1 MKAGRLKACIVSAT
15 LMATL
20 AAAPVCA
27 ATNLFVNG
35 SFEDGNFTGWKVVY
49 DGFLNKPAVSGAVNG
64 IAPEDGK
71 FQASFTDVGPQI
83 SQTVTDIAGEQ
94 MAFSFWYAS
103 NDIGETFDL
112 ILNGK
117 SYPVLVAGTSYQQFS
132 FTFGIKAT
140 GSETVEIDSNVG
152 LGQVLLVDN
161 FSLVPE
167 TSPVPEVPEATTRAM
182 MLVGLASLGLIA
194 ARSDRQN
201 MRRNRMR
208 VFQQASNP

>member
-1 MKAGRLKACIVSAT
+1 MKIGMLHTCIVSAALT
-15 LMATL
+15 ATL

-49 DGFLNKPAVSGAVNG
+49 DGFLNKPAVSGAVDG

-83 SQTVTDIAGEQ
+83 SQTVTDVAGEQ

-103 NDIGETFDL
+103 NDVGGMFDL

-117 SYPVLVAGTSYQQFS
+117 TYPVLIGGTTAYQQFS

-140 GSETVEIDSNVG
+140 GSETVEIDNNVG

-167 TSPVPEVPEATTRAM
+167 KSPVPEVPEAATWAM
-182 MLVGLASLGLIA
+182 MLVGFVSLGLIA
-194 ARSDRQN
+194 ARSE
-201 MRRNRMR
+201 R
-208 VFQQASNP
+208 VNLAG